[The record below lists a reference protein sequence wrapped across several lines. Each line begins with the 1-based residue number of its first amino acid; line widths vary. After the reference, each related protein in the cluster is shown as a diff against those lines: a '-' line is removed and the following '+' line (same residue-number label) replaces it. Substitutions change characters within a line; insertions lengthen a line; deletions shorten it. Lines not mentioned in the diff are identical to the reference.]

1 MKNIGWIL
9 LAFILGTI
17 LAGCARDRLTI
28 VVRSVEYVDGKEI
41 EFGANY
47 EMVSDNSQSRNGKVD

>member
-1 MKNIGWIL
+1 MSKMLWIL
-9 LAFILGTI
+9 LSLLLGII